1 MNDENKLTV
10 PYLLKLLEIDSLPGG
25 QLLETFVLRS
35 ATGLINEHGEEWIRE
50 QRSRLVE
57 ELEFIT
63 KEIEKEN
70 THPEQ

>member
-1 MNDENKLTV
+1 MNDENKLTLS
-10 PYLLKLLEIDSLPGG
+10 YLLQLLEIDSLPGG

-35 ATGLINEHGEEWIRE
+35 AAGLIQEHGEDWIRE
-50 QRSRLVE
+50 QRGRLVE

-70 THPEQ
+70 TQPAQ

>member
-1 MNDENKLTV
+1 MNDENKLTL
-10 PYLLKLLEIDSLPGG
+10 PYLLQLLEIDSLPGG

-35 ATGLINEHGEEWIRE
+35 ATGLINEHGEDWIRE

-70 THPEQ
+70 IHPEQ

>member
-1 MNDENKLTV
+1 MNDENKLTL

-35 ATGLINEHGEEWIRE
+35 AAGLIEEHSEDWIRE
-50 QRSRLVE
+50 HRVRLVE